1 MDLLQESDHKII
13 GNGKSNKKGG
23 KSKSSD
29 AKILDQKPTLAI
41 VGRPDD
47 LEWQGQVDLEWQGK
61 REESIQ
67 LPPPLAPPY
76 HHHR

>member
-1 MDLLQESDHKII
+1 MLQESDPDRKII

-23 KSKSSD
+23 KTKSSEKS
-29 AKILDQKPTLAI
+29 AEAQILDKKPTLAI
-41 VGRPDD
+41 VGRPD
-47 LEWQGQVDLEWQGK
+47 DLEWQGK